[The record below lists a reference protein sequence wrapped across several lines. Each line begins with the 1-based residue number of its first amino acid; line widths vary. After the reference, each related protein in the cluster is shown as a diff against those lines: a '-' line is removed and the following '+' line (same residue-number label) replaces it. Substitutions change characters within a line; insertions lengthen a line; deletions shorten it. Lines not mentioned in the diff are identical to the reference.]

1 MLYDFA
7 QWLSST
13 PTDLLVVISLPVLLL
28 DGIRYCLAAV
38 FVFVQDFACGLWDC
52 VCRKAEPACY
62 TYRPSVC
69 VVIAGLNEG
78 RTIGHT
84 LRSLWGTYPSMEI
97 IVVDDGSSDD
107 MSDVVERFSRE
118 HGGVTLLRRPHRG
131 GKSSAL
137 NCALPFIRAEIVV
150 CVDADSHLAENAIWE
165 IVQPFADPQVG
176 AVSASVLARN
186 PFVRLVTWMQSFE
199 YLQNILVGRKV
210 AARLDVLGIISGAFG
225 AVRRDAIQRLKGWD
239 VGPGEDGDLTIRLRR
254 SGYRIA
260 FAPQAQCY
268 TNVPESWTRLV
279 KQRRRWQWAV
289 VTFDCRKHVDMANPL
304 SPGFRLADLLV
315 LAEHWIFDIALTYV
329 SFAYVL
335 WLLVHPHSD
344 LWKMFVWCYML
355 YAIMQ
360 VVQAG
365 VFLYYS
371 NNRARELKIAMVAPL
386 MPLYHAL
393 MRTVTLWAV
402 TEEFL
407 SRRSAR
413 DNFVPAYVREAT
425 WHW

>member
-1 MLYDFA
+1 M
-7 QWLSST
+7 
-13 PTDLLVVISLPVLLL
+13 SLPVLLL
-28 DGIRYCLAAV
+28 DGVRYCLGSLLV
-38 FVFVQDFACGLWDC
+38 FLQDFAGGLWDRLR
-52 VCRKAEPACY
+52 RKSDPACY
-62 TYRPSVC
+62 GHRPSVC
-69 VVIAGLNEG
+69 VLIAGLNEG
-78 RTIGHT
+78 GTIGHT
-84 LRSLWGTYPSMEI
+84 LRSLWGTYPDMEI
-97 IVVDDGSSDD
+97 IVVDDGSNDD
-107 MSDVVERFSRE
+107 MSGVVERFNRE
-118 HGGVTLLRRPHRG
+118 YGGVTLLRRPHRG

-165 IVQPFADPQVG
+165 VVQPFADPQVG
-176 AVSASVLARN
+176 AVSACVLARN
-186 PFVRLVTWMQSFE
+186 PFAKLVTWMQAFE
-199 YLQNILVGRKV
+199 YLQNIRVGRTV
-210 AARLDVLGIISGAFG
+210 AARLGVLGIISGAFG
-225 AVRRDAIQRLKGWD
+225 AIRREAIERLKGWD

-268 TNVPESWTRLV
+268 TNVPEMWTRLV

-304 SPGFRLADLLV
+304 SPGFRWSNLYV

-329 SFAYVL
+329 SFAYLFWVVL
-335 WLLVHPHSD
+335 HAHSD
-344 LWKMFVWCYML
+344 LWKMFVWCYLL

-360 VVQAG
+360 LVQAG

-371 NNRARELKIAMVAPL
+371 NQRARDWKIAVIAPL
-386 MPLYHAL
+386 MPLYHGL
-393 MRTVTLWAV
+393 LRTVTLWAI